1 MPDHWYLAPRMVLD
15 RDYLCCGCEQIM
27 GSSGGQMEGELAFT
41 VQSIHAK
48 LSSWTQVTHWT

>member
-1 MPDHWYLAPRMVLD
+1 MSARWSLAPRMVLD
-15 RDYLCCGCEQIM
+15 RDHLYRGREQIM

-48 LSSWTQVTHWT
+48 RSSWIQVIHWT